1 MSAKAKNKLT
11 PQQRKAT
18 LNRVLHKIRPYSAFV
33 VCSLLVAAVSV
44 AAQLYIPILCGDA
57 IDKMLGKGN
66 VDLAGVLR
74 IAVSILVVA
83 AVAALAQ
90 WLLSVCNNRI
100 TFSVSRDLRNEA
112 LRKIQ
117 TLPLSYLDSHPSGD
131 IVSRM
136 VADVDTFADGLLMGF
151 TQLFSGIL
159 TIFGT
164 LLFMLRENVP
174 ITLVVVCITPLSL
187 VVAGFLA
194 KRSYGYFQSQS
205 TVRGKQTA
213 LVNEMIEGQKVVQ
226 AFGHEAESLAAFDE
240 VNGQLQDVSLKA
252 IFFSSL
258 TNPATRFVNN
268 IVYAGV
274 GLVGALYAVRGG
286 ITIGQLSVFLSYAN
300 QYTKPFNEISGVV
313 TELQN
318 ALACAARVFELL
330 DAEDQVPEAKNAA
343 ALQPD
348 GHVQLQDVSFRYL
361 PDRPLIEGLSLDVQP
376 GQRIAIVGPTGC
388 GKTTLINLLMRFYDV
403 NSGSIRVSS
412 TDIRD
417 VTRASLRGSYGMVLQ
432 DTWLRAGTVRENI
445 AYGKPDAT
453 MDEVITA
460 AKAAHAHSFIRRLP
474 DGYDTVIAEDGGN
487 ISQGQKQLLCIA
499 RVMLCLPPM
508 LILDEATSSIDTR
521 TEVRIQK
528 AFARMMQGRT
538 SFIVAHRLSTIREAD
553 VILVMKDGHI
563 VEQGNHDQLLAQGGF
578 YAKLYNSQFEGVET

>member
-44 AAQLYIPILCGDA
+44 AAQLYIPILCGEA

-194 KRSYGYFQSQS
+194 KRSYGYFQGQS

-213 LVNEMIEGQKVVQ
+213 LVNEMVEGQKVVQ

-330 DAEDQVPEAKNAA
+330 DAEDQVPEAENAA
-343 ALQPD
+343 VLQPD

-403 NSGSIRVSS
+403 NSGSIKVSG

-453 MDEVITA
+453 MDEVIAA

-563 VEQGNHDQLLAQGGF
+563 VEQGSHDQLLAQGGF
-578 YAKLYNSQFEGVET
+578 YAKLYNSQFEGVQT

>member
-117 TLPLSYLDSHPSGD
+117 TLPLSYLDGHPSGD

-240 VNGQLQDVSLKA
+240 VN
-252 IFFSSL
+252 
-258 TNPATRFVNN
+258 
-268 IVYAGV
+268 
-274 GLVGALYAVRGG
+274 
-286 ITIGQLSVFLSYAN
+286 
-300 QYTKPFNEISGVV
+300 
-313 TELQN
+313 
-318 ALACAARVFELL
+318 
-330 DAEDQVPEAKNAA
+330 
-343 ALQPD
+343 
-348 GHVQLQDVSFRYL
+348 
-361 PDRPLIEGLSLDVQP
+361 
-376 GQRIAIVGPTGC
+376 
-388 GKTTLINLLMRFYDV
+388 
-403 NSGSIRVSS
+403 
-412 TDIRD
+412 
-417 VTRASLRGSYGMVLQ
+417 
-432 DTWLRAGTVRENI
+432 
-445 AYGKPDAT
+445 
-453 MDEVITA
+453 
-460 AKAAHAHSFIRRLP
+460 
-474 DGYDTVIAEDGGN
+474 
-487 ISQGQKQLLCIA
+487 
-499 RVMLCLPPM
+499 
-508 LILDEATSSIDTR
+508 
-521 TEVRIQK
+521 
-528 AFARMMQGRT
+528 
-538 SFIVAHRLSTIREAD
+538 
-553 VILVMKDGHI
+553 
-563 VEQGNHDQLLAQGGF
+563 
-578 YAKLYNSQFEGVET
+578 